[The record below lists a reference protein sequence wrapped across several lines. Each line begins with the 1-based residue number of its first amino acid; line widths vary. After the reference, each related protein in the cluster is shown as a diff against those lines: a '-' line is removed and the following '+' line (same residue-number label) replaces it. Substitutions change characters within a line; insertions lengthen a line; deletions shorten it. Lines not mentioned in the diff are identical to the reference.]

1 MLIIGLFLVSAFLLQ
16 GALGFIQI
24 KNFTKNFS
32 ELRKQGRVLIGK
44 NPKRFN
50 SGSLMLISIDDQ
62 GLIKEARIMKGVTI
76 FAKFKSLPQLAG
88 SYLPVVAADY
98 DELHHFDRLTRQCL
112 LNAYRNYIDF
122 KAGKLS
128 SDAYDTSVNVFSM
141 PLFVKIQQVGLNVTT
156 TVKQRYKT
164 FRNGD

>member
-32 ELRKQGRVLIGK
+32 ELRRQGRVLIGK

-50 SGSLMLISIDDQ
+50 SGSLMLLSIADD

-76 FAKFKSLPQLAG
+76 FAQFKSLSKLTDH
-88 SYLPVVAADY
+88 YLQEVAADY
-98 DELHHFDRLTRQCL
+98 DELHCFDRLTRQCL

-122 KAGKLS
+122 QAGKLS

-141 PLFVKIQQVGLNVTT
+141 PLFVKVQQIGLGVTS